1 MEKLRKVLLQDGTCM
16 GDELCVFRTNAP
28 VERLKK
34 LEKESCEIYKNGGS
48 YDDIPIWS
56 DVLSDEGYVFE
67 YVFELDAVCGDD
79 QDDVCEKYVIE
90 NQPEI

>member
-1 MEKLRKVLLQDGTCM
+1 MEELRRVLLQDGTGM
-16 GDELCVFRTNAP
+16 GDDLLIFKTNAP
-28 VERLKK
+28 EERLKK

-56 DVLSDEGYVFE
+56 DVLSDEGYI
-67 YVFELDAVCGDD
+67 FELDAVAN
-79 QDDVCEKYVIE
+79 QDDICEKYVIE